1 MKRTLSLCVTLA
13 SALFAADAALEPIVV
28 TGSHESPAL
37 NAAMDLAQEPGVD
50 MRRTT
55 GKPQEITIRGLGG
68 EDISITGEG
77 AATHGACPNRM
88 DPPLS
93 HLNTAKIEGYEI
105 TKGPYNVRQI
115 GTLGGSAEARFKP
128 LPDQTV
134 LEAEMAAGSYDRRD
148 ISIYGGGGNGFFGI
162 AAGYQKSEAGIYKD
176 GDGNYAT
183 DGATPAYK
191 TDIEDKKAYI
201 KQGTFVQAGFR
212 AGGIKTVVE
221 YDTLTTDHAL
231 FPNRPM
237 DETQTDTTQKALTLE
252 GTEGVLSGL
261 KIKLYQNNVEHVM
274 DNHTFRTGATM
285 EMDAKGES
293 AVSGVRLSK
302 TFSLGNNGFEVGA
315 EQMTRTW
322 EIARYAAADG
332 TLRPNGRMI
341 DAETSLTGLYA
352 VANIPVK
359 EDCKLEAGLRMD
371 SVKIEDSNQNLI
383 TSGPNTGKNMIEA
396 IGNKYEDSVSDT
408 LVSAYVKRVQ
418 ELAGG
423 LRFTAALGT
432 AQRPLAPNEV
442 YIQQAGGMM
451 AMTGQ
456 VPVGTQGNPD
466 LKSPKNSQIDLG
478 IEGKGGPLDFKAGV
492 YYAVLSDYVY
502 ETNVTAVNNNKTY
515 TNIDATMK
523 GIDLSAR
530 YRISGDFSLKA
541 MAAWQQGEKDKSD
554 NGSKNL
560 AGIPPLRYSLHALY
574 EQPKWKVS
582 LEMDAAAKDTDNDEG
597 LGEVKMDGYTVYNLR
612 AEATLGKGFTLLAGI
627 ENLTDE
633 TYALYNAYSPDPI
646 NGTVGVLPEP
656 GRTLYASVKYRF

>member
-1 MKRTLSLCVTLA
+1 MQRTFALSVALA
-13 SALFAADAALEPIVV
+13 TTLFATDSLEPVTVTASGETLPGNLALE
-28 TGSHESPAL
+28 
-37 NAAMDLAQEPGVD
+37 LAKDEPGVD

-55 GKPQEITIRGLGG
+55 GKPQEITIHGLGG
-68 EDISITGEG
+68 EDLSVTGEG

-88 DPPLS
+88 DPPLA
-93 HLNTAKIEGYEI
+93 HMNTAKIDGYEI

-115 GTLGGSAEARFKP
+115 GVLGGSAEVRFKP
-128 LPDQTV
+128 VPAQTV
-134 LEAEMAAGSYDRRD
+134 FEAEAGAASYDRRD
-148 ISIYGGGGNGFFGI
+148 LSIYGGGGNGTFGI
-162 AAGYQKSEAGIYKD
+162 AAGVQRNESGVYKD

-183 DGATPAYK
+183 DTATNYK
-191 TDIEDKKAYI
+191 ADIEDEKAYD
-201 KQGTFVQAGFR
+201 KQGVFVQAGFK
-212 AGGIKTVVE
+212 AGGVKTAVE
-221 YDTLTTDHAL
+221 YDTITTDHAL

-252 GTEGVLSGL
+252 GTEGVLAGL
-261 KIKLYQNNVEHVM
+261 KIKLYQNDVEHVM

-285 EMDAKGES
+285 EMDAKGET

-302 TFSLGNNGFEVGA
+302 TFTLGDNNFEVGA

-322 EIARYAAADG
+322 EIARYAAATG
-332 TLRPNGRMI
+332 LMRTNGQMI

-396 IGNKYEDSVSDT
+396 IGNKYEDSVTDT

-418 ELAGG
+418 ELDGG

-478 IEGKGGPLDFKAGV
+478 IEGKDGPLDFKAGV

-502 ETNVTAVNNNKTY
+502 ETNVTTVNNNKTY

-523 GIDLSAR
+523 GVDLSAR
-530 YRISGDFSLKA
+530 YRISSDFSLKA

-597 LGEVKMDGYTVYNLR
+597 LGEVEMDGYTVYNLR
-612 AEATLGKGFTLLAGI
+612 AEATVGKGFTLLAGI
-627 ENLTDE
+627 ENLADE
-633 TYALYNAYSPDPI
+633 TYAQYNAYSPDPI